1 MSQTRIDSLLQF
13 IRHIASGVTTASMYP
28 LEHRQVQHLCA
39 QALESFLDAVDEQ
52 HEISL
57 HRIDDQIIF
66 EGQPLGGG
74 MYPARFASMLKHR
87 SIGLLR
93 IAQPVEHEEIVQLV
107 GNLAKGREKAALHSS
122 KNIRYGK
129 LELRYGE
136 RPGQSVD
143 HLAGAAQ
150 GEADKDGDSAAA
162 LPDYQNLSDEQ
173 LSRLMEI
180 FESSRKK
187 KKLNT
192 VGISEIVSSFI
203 GAFVKEADP
212 LLALAPLRD
221 LDEYSFTHSINVCIL
236 NLAQAAA
243 LGIEGPLLHDLGT
256 AALLHDIGKTTIP
269 EEVLNKKEPLTDA
282 EWEMIRKHPFEGA
295 KLLLAAPGVPRL
307 AVITA
312 YEHHLRFDG
321 SGYPTVSGSWE
332 QNISSYMTAI
342 SDVFDAM
349 STHRVYREAQD
360 MEIVLTDLKYLGGT
374 HLHPLLTENF
384 TRIIMRYRPDLLEE

>member
-1 MSQTRIDSLLQF
+1 MKKTRLESLLEF
-13 IRHIASGVTTASMYP
+13 IRHIASAVTTASMYP
-28 LEHRQVQHLCA
+28 LEHQQVQHLCA
-39 QALESFLDAVDEQ
+39 LALESFQAAVNDQ
-52 HEISL
+52 NDLSL
-57 HRIDDQIIF
+57 QRIDDQLIF

-74 MYPARFASMLKHR
+74 MYPVRFASMLKHR
-87 SIGLLR
+87 SVGLLR
-93 IAQPVEHEEIVQLV
+93 IAQQVEHQEIIQLI
-107 GNLAKGREKAALHSS
+107 GSLSKGQEKEDLHST
-122 KNIRYGK
+122 KHIRYGK
-129 LELRYGE
+129 LELRYGDSKVE
-136 RPGQSVD
+136 RADSVT
-143 HLAGAAQ
+143 
-150 GEADKDGDSAAA
+150 ESKDSEIGNSDVT
-162 LPDYQNLSDEQ
+162 LPDYNNISDEQ

-180 FESSRKK
+180 FEASRKK

-243 LGIEGPLLHDLGT
+243 LGIEGALLHDLGT

-269 EEVLNKKEPLTDA
+269 EEVLNKKEPLTTE
-282 EWEMIRKHPFEGA
+282 EWGMIRTHPFEGA
-295 KLLLAAPGVPRL
+295 KLLLGAPGVPRL
-307 AVITA
+307 AVVTA

-321 SGYPTVSGSWE
+321 KGYPSVNGCWE
-332 QNISSYMTAI
+332 QNVSSYMTSI

-349 STHRVYREAQD
+349 STNRAYRQASD
-360 MEIVLTDLKYLGGT
+360 MEVVMTDLKNLGGR

-384 TRIIMRYRPDLLEE
+384 VRIIGRHRPEFKDI

>member
-1 MSQTRIDSLLQF
+1 MNDTRIQSLLSF

-28 LEHRQVQHLCA
+28 LEHQQVQHLCA
-39 QALESFLDAVDEQ
+39 EALTSFQEAVHDHDEV
-52 HEISL
+52 SL
-57 HRIDDQIIF
+57 QRIDDQIIF

-74 MYPARFASMLKHR
+74 MYPIRFAGMLKHK
-87 SIGLLR
+87 SVGLLR
-93 IAQPVEHEEIVQLV
+93 ITDQVEHQEIVQLV
-107 GNLAKGREKAALHSS
+107 GSLAKGQEKADLHSTR
-122 KNIRYGK
+122 NIRFGK

-136 RPGQSVD
+136 RKD
-143 HLAGAAQ
+143 TAGESFAEEEGGA
-150 GEADKDGDSAAA
+150 SAESDVA
-162 LPDYQNLSDEQ
+162 LPDYQNLTDEQ

-180 FESSRKK
+180 FEASRKK

-192 VGISEIVSSFI
+192 VGISEIVASFV

-269 EEVLNKKEPLTDA
+269 EEILNKKEPLTET
-282 EWEMIRKHPFEGA
+282 EWERIKTHPFEGA

-307 AVITA
+307 AVVTA

-321 SGYPTVSGSWE
+321 SGYPPVNGSWAK
-332 QNISSYMTAI
+332 NISSHMTAI

-349 STHRVYREAQD
+349 STNRSYRAASD
-360 MEIVLTDLKYLGGT
+360 MEVVMTDLKYLGGS

-384 TRIIMRYRPDLLEE
+384 IKVVAKHRPDLDLG

>member
-1 MSQTRIDSLLQF
+1 MSDTRIQSLISF
-13 IRHIASGVTTASMYP
+13 IRHVASGVTTASIYP

-39 QALESFLDAVDEQ
+39 EALTCFQDAVQDNQEV
-52 HEISL
+52 SL
-57 HRIDDQIIF
+57 QRIDDQMIF

-74 MYPARFASMLKHR
+74 MYPIRFAGMLKHR
-87 SIGLLR
+87 SVGVLR
-93 IAQPVEHEEIVQLV
+93 ITDQVELQEIVQLV
-107 GNLAKGREKAALHSS
+107 GSLAKGQEKADLHST

-136 RPGQSVD
+136 RKEVTGD
-143 HLAGAAQ
+143 TFGEEEEGAAP
-150 GEADKDGDSAAA
+150 ASDVA
-162 LPDYQNLSDEQ
+162 LPDYQDLTDEQ

-180 FESSRKK
+180 FEASRKK

-192 VGISEIVSSFI
+192 VGISEIVASFV

-243 LGIEGPLLHDLGT
+243 LGIEGALLHDLGT
-256 AALLHDIGKTTIP
+256 AALLHDIGKTAIP
-269 EEVLNKKEPLTDA
+269 EEILNKKDPLTEA
-282 EWEMIRKHPFEGA
+282 EWELIKTHPFEGA

-307 AVITA
+307 AVVTA

-321 SGYPTVSGSWE
+321 SGYPAVNGQWAK
-332 QNISSYMTAI
+332 NISSHMTAI

-349 STHRVYREAQD
+349 STHRSYRAASD
-360 MEIVLTDLKYLGGT
+360 MEVVATDLKYLGGS

-384 TRIIMRYRPDLLEE
+384 IKLIKKHRPDLELD

>member
-1 MSQTRIDSLLQF
+1 MNETRIQSLLQF

-28 LEHRQVQHLCA
+28 LEHRQVQNLCA
-39 QALESFLDAVDEQ
+39 QALESFRDAVCDQ

-57 HRIDDQIIF
+57 QRIDDQIIF
-66 EGQPLGGG
+66 EGLPLGGG
-74 MYPARFASMLKHR
+74 MYPVRFASMLKHR
-87 SIGLLR
+87 SVGLLR
-93 IAQPVEHEEIVQLV
+93 IAAQVEHEEIVQLV
-107 GNLAKGREKAALHSS
+107 GSLAKGQEKADLHST

-129 LELRYGE
+129 LELRFGE
-136 RPGQSVD
+136 RKSV
-143 HLAGAAQ
+143 AGEIVGDAADD
-150 GEADKDGDSAAA
+150 EVATPAA
-162 LPDYQNLSDEQ
+162 LPDYQDLSDEQ
-173 LSRLMEI
+173 LTRLMEI
-180 FESSRKK
+180 FDASRKK

-256 AALLHDIGKTTIP
+256 AALLHDIGKTRIA
-269 EEVLNKKEPLTDA
+269 EEVLNKKDPLTDE
-282 EWEMIRKHPFEGA
+282 EWELIRMHPFDGA

-307 AVITA
+307 AVVTA

-321 SGYPTVSGSWE
+321 KGYPRVSGSWE
-332 QNISSYMTAI
+332 QNISSHMTAI

-349 STHRVYREAQD
+349 STHRAYRKAQD

-384 TRIIMRYRPDLLEE
+384 IKIITRYRPDIAQD

>member
-1 MSQTRIDSLLQF
+1 MSDTRIQSLLEF

-28 LEHRQVQHLCA
+28 LEHQQVQLLCT
-39 QALESFLDAVDEQ
+39 QALECFREAVRDQ
-52 HEISL
+52 QEIL
-57 HRIDDQIIF
+57 IHRIDDQIIF

-74 MYPARFASMLKHR
+74 MYPIRFAVMLKYR
-87 SIGLLR
+87 SVGLLR
-93 IAQPVEHEEIVQLV
+93 ITDQVEHQEIVQFV
-107 GNLAKGREKAALHSS
+107 GSLAKGKERADLHSTR
-122 KNIRYGK
+122 NIRYGK
-129 LELRYGE
+129 LELRFGDKKDSTGDTVGE
-136 RPGQSVD
+136 DEGVAASSNVD
-143 HLAGAAQ
+143 
-150 GEADKDGDSAAA
+150 
-162 LPDYQNLSDEQ
+162 LPDYKDLTDEQ

-180 FESSRKK
+180 FEVSRKK

-192 VGISEIVSSFI
+192 VGISEIVASFI

-269 EEVLNKKEPLTDA
+269 VEILNKKDQLTKE
-282 EWEMIRKHPFEGA
+282 EWERIKTHPFEGA

-307 AVITA
+307 AVVTA

-321 SGYPTVSGSWE
+321 TGYPPVNGNWE
-332 QNISSYMTAI
+332 KNISSYMTAI
-342 SDVFDAM
+342 SDAFDAM
-349 STHRVYREAQD
+349 STNRSYSKANDVG
-360 MEIVLTDLKYLGGT
+360 VVVTDLKYLGGSS
-374 HLHPLLTENF
+374 LHPLLTENF
-384 TRIIMRYRPDLLEE
+384 IKIVKKHRPDLGME

>member
-1 MSQTRIDSLLQF
+1 MNETRIQSLLQF
-13 IRHIASGVTTASMYP
+13 IRHVASGVTTAAMYP
-28 LEHRQVQHLCA
+28 LEHQQVQHLCA
-39 QALESFLDAVDEQ
+39 EALESFRDAVRDQ

-57 HRIDDQIIF
+57 QRIDDQIIF

-74 MYPARFASMLKHR
+74 MYPIRFASMLKHR
-87 SIGLLR
+87 SVGLLR
-93 IAQPVEHEEIVQLV
+93 ISAQVEHAEIVQLV
-107 GNLAKGREKAALHSS
+107 GGLAKGKEKADLHSS

-136 RPGQSVD
+136 RKPSDGDAVGSDDEAQ
-143 HLAGAAQ
+143 AGAT
-150 GEADKDGDSAAA
+150 GVD
-162 LPDYQNLSDEQ
+162 LPDYQNLNDEQ
-173 LSRLMEI
+173 LARLMEI
-180 FESSRKK
+180 FEASRKK

-221 LDEYSFTHSINVCIL
+221 MDEYSFTHSINVCIL

-243 LGIEGPLLHDLGT
+243 LGIEGALLHDLGT
-256 AALLHDIGKTTIP
+256 AALLHDIGKTRIP
-269 EEVLNKKEPLTDA
+269 EEVLNKTEPLTPE
-282 EWEMIRKHPFEGA
+282 EWMLIQTHPLEGA

-307 AVITA
+307 AVVTA
-312 YEHHLRFDG
+312 YEHHLRFNG
-321 SGYPTVSGSWE
+321 KGYPTVNGSWE
-332 QNISSYMTAI
+332 QNVSSHMTAI

-349 STHRVYREAQD
+349 STHRVYREAAE
-360 MEIVLTDLKYLGGT
+360 MEVVLTDLKYLGGS

-384 TRIIMRYRPDLLEE
+384 IKIVTRHRPDLAMD

>member
-1 MSQTRIDSLLQF
+1 MNDTRIQSLLEF

-28 LEHRQVQHLCA
+28 LEHQQVQILCA
-39 QALESFLDAVDEQ
+39 QALESFREAVHDHDEV
-52 HEISL
+52 SL
-57 HRIDDQIIF
+57 QRIDDQIIF

-74 MYPARFASMLKHR
+74 MYPIRFAGMLKHR
-87 SIGLLR
+87 SVGLLR
-93 IAQPVEHEEIVQLV
+93 ITAQVEHQEIVHLV
-107 GNLAKGREKAALHSS
+107 GSLAKGKEKADLHST
-122 KNIRYGK
+122 KNIRFGK
-129 LELRYGE
+129 LELRFGE
-136 RPGQSVD
+136 RKAPTGEVVGED
-143 HLAGAAQ
+143 EEIAAG
-150 GEADKDGDSAAA
+150 GSDVA
-162 LPDYQNLSDEQ
+162 LPDYQDLTDEQ
-173 LSRLMEI
+173 LTRLMEI
-180 FESSRKK
+180 FEASRKK

-192 VGISEIVSSFI
+192 VGISEIVASFV

-269 EEVLNKKEPLTDA
+269 EEILNKKDPLTEEDWA
-282 EWEMIRKHPFEGA
+282 IIRTHPFEGA

-307 AVITA
+307 AVVTA

-321 SGYPTVSGSWE
+321 SGYPAVNGSWE
-332 QNISSYMTAI
+332 KNISSHMTAI

-349 STHRVYREAQD
+349 STNRAYRAAAD
-360 MEIVLTDLKYLGGT
+360 MEVVMTDLKYLGGS

-384 TRIIMRYRPDLLEE
+384 IKIVNRHRPDLELV